1 MDYRVEKKLG
11 VEYKYGLDKVTKTY
25 RSHYIL
31 GFVKAVI
38 ESGLE
43 ADNLCDYR
51 RYFKRIEE
59 MIWEAEQL
67 ERDGK

>member
-1 MDYRVEKKLG
+1 MDYRVEQKLA
-11 VEYKYGLDKVTKTY
+11 VEYKYGLDKVTRAY

-31 GFVKAVI
+31 GFTKAVI

-43 ADNLCDYR
+43 ADNLSDYR
-51 RYFKRIEE
+51 RYFKKVQE